1 MSTGNSFEM
10 PAGASGKEQ
19 QMTSTVPFSL
29 PKAQGIEALKNLLE
43 QQGIA
48 VEAQSEIPYG
58 YRFSCM
64 AQERFYLVL
73 YYSKN
78 GICTKLVQ
86 QNGPQGLAELLAS
99 QCCGNAGAKACA
111 SKEVSCFTARPV
123 KEISLTGC
131 RIGTDESGK
140 GDFFGP
146 LVVAGV
152 YVNERSEA
160 LLDTLGVKDSKLS
173 SDKRNLELARG
184 IRSMLPKED
193 IEVLCLLPG
202 SYNRLYERIGNLN
215 TLLAWAHSRVIENL
229 LERHGACCDVIVDQF
244 AGEYVLK
251 RALMERGRGARV
263 LQTPKGERDTA
274 VAAASIIARERFLT
288 EMERLS
294 RSAGPEGFILPKGA
308 GAAADRAAQGICR
321 LSGRDSLSEFAKL
334 HFKNFEKLK

>member
-1 MSTGNSFEM
+1 
-10 PAGASGKEQ
+10 
-19 QMTSTVPFSL
+19 MTSTVPFSL

-58 YRFSCM
+58 YRLSCV

-78 GICTKLVQ
+78 GICTRLVQ

-160 LLDTLGVKDSKLS
+160 LLDTLGVRDSKLS

-202 SYNRLYERIGNLN
+202 SYNRLYEKIGNLN

-229 LERHGACCDVIVDQF
+229 LERHSACCDVIVDQF

-251 RALMERGRGARV
+251 RALMERGRSARV
-263 LQTPKGERDTA
+263 LQTPKGERHTA

-294 RSAGPEGFILPKGA
+294 RSAGPDGFILPKGA
-308 GAAADRAAQGICR
+308 GAAADRAAQCICR

>member
-1 MSTGNSFEM
+1 M
-10 PAGASGKEQ
+10 PGGASGKEQ
-19 QMTSTVPFSL
+19 QMTSTVPFSM
-29 PKAQGIEALKNLLE
+29 PKAQGIEALKSLLE

-58 YRFSCM
+58 YRLSCA
-64 AQERFYLVL
+64 AQERFNLVL

-78 GICTKLVQ
+78 GICTRLVQ

-99 QCCGNAGAKACA
+99 QCCGNTGAKAGA
-111 SKEVSCFTARPV
+111 SKEASCFAARPV

-202 SYNRLYERIGNLN
+202 SYNRLYEKIGNLN

-229 LERHGACCDVIVDQF
+229 LERHGACGDVIVDQF

-274 VAAASIIARERFLT
+274 VAAASIIARERFLS

-294 RSAGPEGFILPKGA
+294 RSAGAEGFILPKGA

>member
-1 MSTGNSFEM
+1 
-10 PAGASGKEQ
+10 
-19 QMTSTVPFSL
+19 MTSTVPFSL

-58 YRFSCM
+58 YRLSCV

-78 GICTKLVQ
+78 GICTRLVQ

-160 LLDTLGVKDSKLS
+160 LLDTLGVRDSKLS

-202 SYNRLYERIGNLN
+202 SYNRLYEKIGNLN

-229 LERHGACCDVIVDQF
+229 LERHSACCDVIVDQF

-251 RALMERGRGARV
+251 RALMERGRSARV

-274 VAAASIIARERFLT
+274 VAPASIIARERFLT

-294 RSAGPEGFILPKGA
+294 RSAGPDGFILPKGA
-308 GAAADRAAQGICR
+308 GAAADRAAQCICR